1 MSAILVLGWV
11 SVVAACGG
19 DDEGD
24 PGPADGGG
32 IQDVTRADGRVNDA
46 AAQDA
51 PRETGGSD
59 LTDAVALAN
68 CALFANADKPI
79 EKLTATGCVD
89 PANPKNPAAFMIPYE
104 VNSPLWSD
112 GADKARFMS
121 IPDGTKIHV
130 IDCATETTACSTDPF
145 TGVDGHWNYP
155 VGTVMMKIFSFE
167 GTTIETRL
175 LMNYGDGRWLGYSYQ
190 WNQEQTEALVL
201 PDARRQSTFLVGA
214 SRRSQEW
221 NYPSRADCTM
231 CHTAYAGDTLG
242 TETAQL
248 NRMEASENQLDR
260 LERLGILDAALRRL
274 PPLPIPTGPG
284 GTLEDRARS
293 YLHANCSFCHR
304 PDGPLVAPDFR
315 FTSPFDFKKMGVC
328 DVPPSKGDV
337 GAGGNARL
345 LVPEHPEY
353 SVIALRMKDLDLARM
368 PQLASYR
375 VDTLGVKAI
384 EDWISSVT
392 ACP

>member
-231 CHTAYAGDTLG
+231 C
-242 TETAQL
+242 Q
-248 NRMEASENQLDR
+248 DR
-260 LERLGILDAALRRL
+260 
-274 PPLPIPTGPG
+274 
-284 GTLEDRARS
+284 
-293 YLHANCSFCHR
+293 
-304 PDGPLVAPDFR
+304 
-315 FTSPFDFKKMGVC
+315 K
-328 DVPPSKGDV
+328 
-337 GAGGNARL
+337 
-345 LVPEHPEY
+345 
-353 SVIALRMKDLDLARM
+353 SV
-368 PQLASYR
+368 
-375 VDTLGVKAI
+375 V
-384 EDWISSVT
+384 
-392 ACP
+392 